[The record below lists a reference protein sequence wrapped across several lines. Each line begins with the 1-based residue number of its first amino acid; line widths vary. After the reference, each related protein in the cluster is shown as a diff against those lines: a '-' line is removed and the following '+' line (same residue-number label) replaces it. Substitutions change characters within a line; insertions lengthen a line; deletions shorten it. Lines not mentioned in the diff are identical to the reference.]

1 MLGKFREKYPN
12 AGLISELVKIDRHL
26 YIVKVSVVV
35 DGITLSSGLASAET
49 IEMAEDKA
57 RIRAIDGLQLDAID
71 RPLKSEVLPSKKSG
85 TELKPQ
91 ARETFSN
98 GVTVP
103 TTVNGKRNKNK
114 EAHRLRRGF
123 LGVKPEQEDVS
134 NTLDTSSAKMP
145 NISQIH
151 RNETKNSIKEFNS
164 DVKLESNDKESF
176 KLDSTPEDKP
186 LPIPDSL
193 TPVDKPLPIP
203 EPPTPVESTP
213 TQGSLFKTVSS
224 SSPFSKESE
233 EFIPIENIPV
243 EEIPDPEETDAVDH
257 SYYSQSH
264 AQAAKTESTKP
275 ATADSSTSKTKPKK
289 KQDEDG
295 TIVLEYNDV
304 IDETNIHIKRIRWSK
319 EQGRNYLIETYGKR
333 SRHSLTE
340 QQLFEFL
347 QFLRAQPD
355 PEI

>member
-1 MLGKFREKYPN
+1 MP
-12 AGLISELVKIDRHL
+12 IDC
-26 YIVKVSVVV
+26 
-35 DGITLSSGLASAET
+35 
-49 IEMAEDKA
+49 
-57 RIRAIDGLQLDAID
+57 LQLDLLD
-71 RPLKSEVLPSKKSG
+71 LPLKSEFVPPNKSG

-91 ARETFSN
+91 QRETFSN

-114 EAHRLRRGF
+114 
-123 LGVKPEQEDVS
+123 EDVS

-186 LPIPDSL
+186 LPIP
-193 TPVDKPLPIP
+193 
-203 EPPTPVESTP
+203 EPPTLVESTP
-213 TQGSLFKTVSS
+213 TQGSLFKSVSS
-224 SSPFSKESE
+224 SSPFSEESE
-233 EFIPIENIPV
+233 EFIPIENIP
-243 EEIPDPEETDAVDH
+243 EPIETDAVDP

-264 AQAAKTESTKP
+264 AQPAKTESTKP

-295 TIVLEYNDV
+295 MIVLEYNDV

-347 QFLRAQPD
+347 EFLRKQPD
-355 PEI
+355 P

>member
-35 DGITLSSGLASAET
+35 DGLTLSSGLASAET
-49 IEMAEDKA
+49 IEKAEDKA
-57 RIRAIDGLQLDAID
+57 RIRAIDALQLDAID
-71 RPLKSEVLPSKKSG
+71 RPLKSEVQSALSNQRKLS
-85 TELKPQ
+85 PQ
-91 ARETFSN
+91 ARETVSKIL
-98 GVTVP
+98 P
-103 TTVNGKRNKNK
+103 LHTTVNGKRNKNK
-114 EAHRLRRGF
+114 
-123 LGVKPEQEDVS
+123 EDVS

-193 TPVDKPLPIP
+193 TPEDKPLPIPEPPTLVDKPLPIP

-213 TQGSLFKTVSS
+213 TQGSLFKSVSS

-243 EEIPDPEETDAVDH
+243 EEIPEPEETDAVDP

-264 AQAAKTESTKP
+264 A
-275 ATADSSTSKTKPKK
+275 
-289 KQDEDG
+289 
-295 TIVLEYNDV
+295 
-304 IDETNIHIKRIRWSK
+304 
-319 EQGRNYLIETYGKR
+319 
-333 SRHSLTE
+333 
-340 QQLFEFL
+340 
-347 QFLRAQPD
+347 
-355 PEI
+355 